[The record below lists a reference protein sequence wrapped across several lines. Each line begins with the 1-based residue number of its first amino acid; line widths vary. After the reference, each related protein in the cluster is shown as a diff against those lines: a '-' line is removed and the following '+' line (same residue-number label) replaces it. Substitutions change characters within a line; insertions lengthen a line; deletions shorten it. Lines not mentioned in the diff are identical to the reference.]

1 MRKRRL
7 RHVEGA
13 LQIDVD
19 NGAEAVRRKVFG
31 KADEVAGCAV
41 DENVEASERRQRRR
55 HDVAHGRRI
64 AHVGGLCDG
73 TYAERAQ
80 FDCRRLEM
88 FHRPAGDCDIAAVRR
103 KRKRNAPAD
112 PGTAAGDERHTPFEQ
127 IGLKD
132 HSSKF

>member
-41 DENVEASERRQRRR
+41 DENVEASKRR
-55 HDVAHGRRI
+55 HGRRHGLTHGRGI
-64 AHVGGLCDG
+64 AHVGGLRHG
-73 TYAERAQ
+73 AYAERAQ
-80 FDCRRLEM
+80 FDCRRIEM
-88 FHRPAGDCDIAAVRR
+88 LHRSADDCDVAAMRR